1 MIKQN
6 SLTGAFVMGNAG
18 LFLIY
23 ILPQMLSMVTAQY
36 QLTAVQSGL
45 FGSSDLIGSALI
57 SVSSIYWIR
66 KISLR
71 RYGLI
76 GLCIILIGNLLCTLV
91 DDFST
96 LLLLRV
102 FCGIGE
108 GLVIALT
115 LIMIHD
121 SKNLEKNFAIYLMV
135 TLVVGAIMVLLN
147 PYLIGNFGSDFIFL
161 SQGGMALL
169 ALPFC
174 FTWIPD
180 YALVESD
187 VTFTSDGLNFKAIRG
202 LFAIML
208 MFVGYGGLWAF
219 SEQIGIARGFD
230 QEFISLVLS
239 GALGIALIG
248 LALPIIFNDQKHAVL
263 FITLGMLG
271 LLGYALLISFGQNQT
286 DYLVA
291 IWLGS
296 LAVNMVL
303 PYMTGVIAEF
313 DSTGKSMVL
322 IMPLYSIGF
331 ALGPVLISLLLQGN
345 GNTWLGLGM
354 SLLFALVLWI
364 FLELMKRLKQTTD
377 E

>member
-1 MIKQN
+1 MINQK
-6 SLTGAFVMGNAG
+6 SLIGAFVMGNAG

-23 ILPQMLSMVTAQY
+23 ILPQMLSMVTSEY
-36 QLTAVQSGL
+36 QLTAFQSGL

-71 RYGLI
+71 KYGLI
-76 GLCIILIGNLLCTLV
+76 GLGIILIGNLLCTLV
-91 DDFST
+91 DDFNT

-121 SKNLEKNFAIYLMV
+121 SKNLEKNFAIYLMI

-147 PYLIGNFGSDFIFL
+147 PSLTNGLGSDFIFW
-161 SQGGMALL
+161 SQAGMAFI
-169 ALPFC
+169 AVPFC
-174 FTWIPD
+174 ITFIPD
-180 YALVESD
+180 QTLKESD
-187 VTFTSDGLNFKAIRG
+187 EAFSSDGLDFKVIKG

-248 LALPIIFNDQKHAVL
+248 LALPIVFSDQKHAAL
-263 FITLGMLG
+263 FIALGVLG

-286 DYLVA
+286 HYLVA
-291 IWLGS
+291 IWMGS
-296 LAVNMVL
+296 LSVNMVL

-331 ALGPVLISLLLQGN
+331 ALGPLLISLLLQGDSN
-345 GNTWLGLGM
+345 IQLGLGM
-354 SLLFALVLWI
+354 SLLFLAVLWV
-364 FLELMKRLKQTTD
+364 FLGLMKRLKQLTN